1 MVTMTSRR
9 RFPTGHK
16 ACVALALL
24 VVALAGGGCSASNR
38 RCAVAGRVAF
48 DGQPIE
54 EGVITLVPTGG
65 SSGPTAG
72 AEIRGGRYKIA
83 ASGGPLAG
91 QTCRVEVIAMRKTG
105 RRLPIVPGGPP
116 AFDEKINF
124 IPESYNVAS
133 KLVATIDAPRG
144 VATLD
149 FDLTQPSK

>member
-1 MVTMTSRR
+1 MIERADCDRDASS
-9 RFPTGHK
+9 H
-16 ACVALALL
+16 LL
-24 VVALAGGGCSASNR
+24 PQGAFGPHTTNHAANR
-38 RCAVAGRVAF
+38 R
-48 DGQPIE
+48 
-54 EGVITLVPTGG
+54 GVTLVPTGG

-83 ASGGPLAG
+83 ASD
-91 QTCRVEVIAMRKTG
+91 
-105 RRLPIVPGGPP
+105 GPP
-116 AFDEKINF
+116 AFDKKINV

>member
-1 MVTMTSRR
+1 MIERADCDRDASS
-9 RFPTGHK
+9 H
-16 ACVALALL
+16 LL
-24 VVALAGGGCSASNR
+24 PQGAFGPHTTNHAANR
-38 RCAVAGRVAF
+38 R
-48 DGQPIE
+48 
-54 EGVITLVPTGG
+54 GVTLVPTGG

-72 AEIRGGRYKIA
+72 AEIRGGRYEIA

>member
-1 MVTMTSRR
+1 
-9 RFPTGHK
+9 
-16 ACVALALL
+16 
-24 VVALAGGGCSASNR
+24 
-38 RCAVAGRVAF
+38 VAF